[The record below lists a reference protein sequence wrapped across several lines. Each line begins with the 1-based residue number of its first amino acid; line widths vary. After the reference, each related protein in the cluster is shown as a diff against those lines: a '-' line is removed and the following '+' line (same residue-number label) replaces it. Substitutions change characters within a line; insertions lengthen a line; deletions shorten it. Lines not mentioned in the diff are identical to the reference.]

1 MKTYVKPEVRIENFT
16 LSKHIAACAFDM
28 KFTSA
33 DTCVGYREEYGD
45 LTFFTK
51 NNTDCSMTPS
61 DINMYETTDEDYC
74 YTNGSDMMTTFSS

>member
-33 DTCVGYREEYGD
+33 DTCVGYREEYDD

-51 NNTDCSMTPS
+51 NNTDCSMSPS
-61 DINMYETTDEDYC
+61 EIYGDEELC